1 MVSDSNCWLIAADWR
16 QYFFIKYR
24 NLPPE
29 TIGVPPLARAI
40 VPSGT
45 ARKATGDLRRLR
57 PVGQTA
63 AGLVVILDFR
73 RPLSRGRWIPG
84 RKAAG
89 DLRRLRPVGQTG
101 LRVEVILRLPEAALQ
116 GASAVPQARRA
127 RGTEDGRHQAFHR
140 TFPGTPGEW
149 PPEVLE
155 SLQPEAQSA
164 WQATTAGGPP
174 LLFVRVSTPT
184 SPQNYNLCTEAATC
198 KARSSPIFY
207 RKQSIKKYPTHLKIL
222 PV

>member
-1 MVSDSNCWLIAADWR
+1 MVSDSNHWLIAADWR

-45 ARKATGDLRRLR
+45 ARKA
-57 PVGQTA
+57 
-63 AGLVVILDFR
+63 
-73 RPLSRGRWIPG
+73 
-84 RKAAG
+84 AG
-89 DLRRLRPVGQTG
+89 DLRRLRPDGQTSAG
-101 LRVEVILRLPEAALQ
+101 LLVILRLPEAALQ

-164 WQATTAGGPP
+164 QQATTAGGPP

-184 SPQNYNLCTEAATC
+184 SPQNRNFVFCSFLFGQN
-198 KARSSPIFY
+198 R
-207 RKQSIKKYPTHLKIL
+207 
-222 PV
+222 V